1 MKPLLEVFLS
11 QNWLKTQFWGVDN
24 RLDFDEHVET
34 ACVQDNKL
42 TALAAASP
50 YMSGKEEEW

>member
-24 RLDFDEHVET
+24 RLNFGKRAET

-50 YMSGKEEEW
+50 YMSVEEEDW

>member
-1 MKPLLEVFLS
+1 MKPLLEVFWS

-24 RLDFDEHVET
+24 RLNFDEHVET

-50 YMSGKEEEW
+50 YMSVEEEDW